1 MFTRKEHSFFN
12 DPYFK
17 IVREEQQYIE
27 VQSVST
33 GHCWNVF
40 KNQFEP
46 TCKVKLYH
54 KHKMTDQY
62 YHEHRQCRTV
72 AEAVK
77 EIKEHDEYV
86 LEQAK
91 LKKERVLNAP
101 VKKTRHLKVYET
113 SGYKYKPKDYTSLAD
128 EIDRIREKKKRLLV
142 AKAETAGYKKKI
154 EELKDFINESANE
167 LTDYDESLVRKYI
180 KEIRIFD
187 DRFQVFF
194 KAGVDVEI
202 AR

>member
-1 MFTRKEHSFFN
+1 MFTRKEHRFFN

-27 VQSVST
+27 VQSVNT

-54 KHKMTDQY
+54 KHKSTDQY

-72 AEAVK
+72 AEAIK

-86 LEQAK
+86 LQEAERKKNREANASEQ
-91 LKKERVLNAP
+91 E
-101 VKKTRHLKVYET
+101 TRHLKVYET
-113 SGYKYKPKDYTSLAD
+113 SGYKYKPTPMIMLKGEWLRSWGFD
-128 EIDRIREKKKRLLV
+128 
-142 AKAETAGYKKKI
+142 AG
-154 EELKDFINESANE
+154 A
-167 LTDYDESLVRKYI
+167 V
-180 KEIRIFD
+180 
-187 DRFQVFF
+187 
-194 KAGVDVEI
+194 VDVVCEGDGRLVI
-202 AR
+202 KAVNE

>member
-1 MFTRKEHSFFN
+1 MFTRKEHSIFN

-27 VQSVST
+27 VQSVNT

-54 KHKMTDQY
+54 KHKSTDQY

-72 AEAVK
+72 AEAIK

-86 LEQAK
+86 LQEAER
-91 LKKERVLNAP
+91 KKNRAVNAP
-101 VKKTRHLKVYET
+101 EQETRHLKVYET
-113 SGYKYKPKDYTSLAD
+113 SGYKYKPTPMIMLKGEWLRSWGFDAG
-128 EIDRIREKKKRLLV
+128 
-142 AKAETAGYKKKI
+142 AE
-154 EELKDFINESANE
+154 
-167 LTDYDESLVRKYI
+167 
-180 KEIRIFD
+180 
-187 DRFQVFF
+187 
-194 KAGVDVEI
+194 VDVVCEGDGRLVI
-202 AR
+202 NAVNE